1 MNNTF
6 MNRTNS
12 HRNGTILIIVAGISA
27 LLAAM
32 ALTFLV
38 RMRSDVQES
47 SNTVREAQAHIMMV
61 AACNFVMEKA
71 RLGWSPKPISGGL
84 LTVRREAFGWI
95 DVRTGKPGPLDEN
108 GNKLGLET
116 AGTWDKWVD
125 LNLTDAERPAKR
137 CPMYVMMRPPYA
149 VSPRV
154 AVNPIAISGP
164 EMFMPYVAKADP
176 QKYDNLM
183 TPAQYI
189 NGDQRIDS
197 GRHIPSWF
205 RVWRAGPAS
214 FVITCGV
221 GDTQGFRN
229 WGEVVSAGQQDFF
242 AGGGESLFAVYQAQE
257 IRLQYLIEWSAHVA
271 SSEYALLENEFE
283 PKQAGSYLHRPI
295 NLSQDDRSQGKQVNP
310 VGTISFIQRL
320 INEPTHW

>member
-1 MNNTF
+1 MNGVPMNKTNTC
-6 MNRTNS
+6 R
-12 HRNGTILIIVAGISA
+12 RGTILIIVAGISA

-47 SNTVREAQAHIMMV
+47 LNTVHEAQAHIMMV
-61 AACNFVMEKA
+61 AACNFVMESS
-71 RLGWSPKPISGGL
+71 RLGWSPKPPSGGL

-95 DVRTGKPGPLDEN
+95 DVRTGKPGPLDES
-108 GNKLGLET
+108 GNKLGVET
-116 AGTWDKWVD
+116 AGAWDKWVD
-125 LNLTDAERPAKR
+125 LIVPDSERPAKR

-154 AVNPIAISGP
+154 SVNPIATTGP

-183 TPAQYI
+183 TPALYI
-189 NGDQRIDS
+189 SGDKRIDTA
-197 GRHIPSWF
+197 RQIPSWF

-229 WGEVVSAGQQDFF
+229 WDEVERAGQQDLFV
-242 AGGGESLFAVYQAQE
+242 GGGKSLFAVYQSQE

-271 SSEYALLENEFE
+271 SSDYALLENEFE
-283 PKQAGSYLHRPI
+283 PKKAGSYIHRPI